1 LFCCAATVSVVTLN
15 MAKETDAPRMLSEL
29 RAVTALRS
37 ADVLLLQEVKDHAAE
52 DIAHGLGLHVVR
64 QHALNSDEQGL
75 AILSRWPLSDVR
87 VLQLPAY
94 DLGFHSRHRL
104 ALAATAASPAGPIR
118 ICTTHLDTRLNAA
131 ERLKQIAPLVDEA
144 IRGGRPVLIGGDFN
158 SNPFYWA
165 AHVLPLPA
173 LHHQSESVWEYMR
186 ARGFQTTLPVEA
198 TTFDHLG
205 MHLDWI
211 WSRGLRAG
219 DSAVFPLEFSDHHA
233 VRMRVE
239 L

>member
-1 LFCCAATVSVVTLN
+1 
-15 MAKETDAPRMLSEL
+15 MAMETDAPRILGEL
-29 RAVTALRS
+29 RAVPALRA
-37 ADVLLLQEVKDHAAE
+37 ADVLLLQEVKGRAAE
-52 DIAHGLGLHVVR
+52 DVAQGLGLHVVR
-64 QHALNSDEQGL
+64 QHAVNSGEQGL
-75 AILSRWPLSDVR
+75 AILSRWPVTDVR
-87 VLQLPAY
+87 VLQLPVY
-94 DLGFHSRHRL
+94 DLAFHSRHRL
-104 ALAATAASPAGPIR
+104 ALGATAATPAGPLR

-144 IRGGRPVLIGGDFN
+144 VRAGKPVLIGGDFN

-165 AHVLPLPA
+165 GHVLPLPA
-173 LHHQSESVWEYMR
+173 LHHQSASVWEYMR
-186 ARGFQTTLPVEA
+186 GRGFQTTLPVKA

-211 WSRGLRAG
+211 WSRGLRTG
-219 DSAVFPLEFSDHHA
+219 ESAVFPLGFSDHHA